1 MIGLKIIIIL
11 LVIAAFSTVSAAT
24 MMPEIAWFNFQGVEV
39 LQGVAQI
46 EQVGWDFICECRDVN
61 GNLAECTS
69 TDFCA
74 NCVAGAPP
82 TGGDGLSC
90 KTPPNTPG
98 MYFGSAGICNFD
110 VTCPVP

>member
-39 LQGVAQI
+39 LQGVVQI
-46 EQVGWDFICECRDVN
+46 EQVGWDFICECKDVN

-74 NCVAGAPP
+74 LCVSP
-82 TGGDGLSC
+82 GGDGLSC
-90 KTPPNTPG
+90 KTPPNLPG
-98 MYFGSAGICNFD
+98 MYFGSAEVCNFD